1 MRKAAGIMYLI
12 GKIFSGIKIFV
23 EVAALVLGPIILTNK
38 ERAFEIL
45 TNIGV
50 EGISSIE
57 DVQKMALTMIV
68 GAVIALVVE
77 IVVLCFAV
85 KADKMFD
92 NKELK
97 IWPHIVMIVFGSVCI
112 ALRIAARSAAFCGNG
127 LCIALGLQPQI
138 AGRQYPLVIADSLGI
153 AAGQSLLAI

>member
-97 IWPHIVMIVFGSVCI
+97 IWPHIVMIVFGSVCNGI
-112 ALRIAARSAAFCGNG
+112 FYLLGGIFALVETEKMR
-127 LCIALGLQPQI
+127 
-138 AGRQYPLVIADSLGI
+138 V
-153 AAGQSLLAI
+153 LAQQFRNDEV